1 MTDTVVIALPY
12 FQKDAER
19 IAAFL
24 GTDRADVV
32 PYNQEVF
39 SEAFRSQKKIVALMS
54 MGIVVRKIAPLLN
67 DKWTDPAVVVISPDC
82 RYAIPLLG
90 GHHGAN
96 ELAKELAGL
105 GLVPIITTAT
115 ESRGRD
121 SAETI
126 AERTG
131 TAVVNRDSTRAV
143 NAALLERDLPVH
155 AVAGPALV
163 LVGPDV
169 SLLVR
174 KGEYSVGIGCRK
186 GTGEDEITSAVR
198 SALTEN
204 GIGESEVF
212 IYATTVKKMHEP
224 GLVAAAGALSGNLI
238 FLDDDTINAQKGTG
252 PSRASK
258 IGLLGVA
265 GPCALA
271 TAKHKEMI
279 MEKKVY
285 GRVTVAIAR

>member
-1 MTDTVVIALPY
+1 MTDTVVITLPY
-12 FQKDAER
+12 FIDEAER

-24 GTDRADVV
+24 GAKTSLYT
-32 PYNQEVF
+32 PEIF
-39 SEAFRSQKKIVALMS
+39 TEAFSCRKRIVALMS
-54 MGIVVRKIAPLLN
+54 MGIVVRKIAPLLG

-82 RYAIPLLG
+82 RFAVPLLG

-96 ELAKELAGL
+96 ALAKELGGL
-105 GLVPIITTAT
+105 GILPVITTAT

-121 SAETI
+121 SAESV

-131 TAVVNRDSTRAV
+131 TAIVNRDSTRTV
-143 NAALLERDLPVH
+143 NAELLKNDLPLHVIE
-155 AVAGPALV
+155 GPAMV
-163 LVGPDV
+163 LAGPDV
-169 SLLVR
+169 SLMVR

-186 GTGEDEITSAVR
+186 GVREDEVTAAVR
-198 SALTEN
+198 AALSEN
-204 GIGESEVF
+204 GIEESAVF
-212 IYATTVKKMHEP
+212 IYATTVKKMQEQ
-224 GLVAAAGALSGNLI
+224 GLVAAVGALSGNLI
-238 FLDDDTINAQKGTG
+238 FLDDDTINAQAKTG

-271 TAKHKEMI
+271 ASKHKELI

>member
-12 FQKDAER
+12 HRNDAGR
-19 IAAFL
+19 IAAHL
-24 GTDRADVV
+24 GA
-32 PYNQEVF
+32 EVTMYTPGIF
-39 SEAFRSQKKIVALMS
+39 EQAFRSRRRIVALLS
-54 MGIVVRKIAPLLN
+54 TGIVVRKIAPLLG

-96 ELAKELAGL
+96 ELAKELASL
-105 GLVPIITTAT
+105 GLVPVITTAT

-121 SAETI
+121 SVESI
-126 AERTG
+126 AGRTG
-131 TAVVNRDSTRAV
+131 TDVVNRDSTRAV
-143 NAALLERDLPVH
+143 NAALLGRDVPVH
-155 AVAGPALV
+155 AVGGPAIV
-163 LVGPDV
+163 LAGPDV

-186 GTGEDEITSAVR
+186 GAGQEEIAGAVR
-198 SALTEN
+198 AALAEN
-204 GIGESEVF
+204 GIAEGDVF
-212 IYATTVKKMHEP
+212 IYATTAKKMHEP
-224 GLVAAAGALSGNLI
+224 GLVAAVGALSGNLI
-238 FLDDDTINAQKGTG
+238 FLDDDTINAQTGTG
-252 PSRASK
+252 PSRATR

-271 TAKHKEMI
+271 TAKRKELI

>member
-12 FQKDAER
+12 FRNDAER

-24 GTDRADVV
+24 GADIATYTADV
-32 PYNQEVF
+32 F
-39 SEAFRSQKKIVALMS
+39 AEAFRSRKRIVALMS
-54 MGIVVRKIAPLLN
+54 MGIVVRKIAPLLD

-82 RYAIPLLG
+82 RYAIPVLG

-96 ELAKELAGL
+96 ALARELDGL
-105 GLVPIITTAT
+105 GLVPVITTAT

-121 SAETI
+121 SVEGVAD
-126 AERTG
+126 RTG
-131 TAVVNRDSTRAV
+131 TTVVNRDSTRAV
-143 NAALLERDLPVH
+143 NAALLDRDLPVH
-155 AVAGPALV
+155 AIAGPAIV
-163 LVGPDV
+163 IAGPDV

-174 KGEYSVGIGCRK
+174 SGEYSVGIGCRK
-186 GTGEDEITSAVR
+186 GVGEEEVTAAVR
-198 SALTEN
+198 AALAEN
-204 GIGESEVF
+204 GIAETDVF
-212 IYATTVKKMHEP
+212 IYATTIKKMQEP
-224 GLVAAAGALSGNLI
+224 GLIAAVGALSGNLI
-238 FLDDDTINAQKGTG
+238 FLDDDTINAQTGTG

-271 TAKHKEMI
+271 TAKQRELI

>member
-12 FQKDAER
+12 FQKEAER

-24 GTDRADVV
+24 GADHVTFTPGIFTDA
-32 PYNQEVF
+32 F
-39 SEAFRSQKKIVALMS
+39 SRHKRIVALMS
-54 MGIVVRKIAPLLN
+54 LGIVVRKIAPLLD
-67 DKWTDPAVVVISPDC
+67 DKWNDPAVVVISPDF
-82 RYAIPLLG
+82 RYAIPLIG

-96 ELAKELAGL
+96 VLAKELAGL
-105 GLVPIITTAT
+105 GLVPVITTAT

-121 SAETI
+121 SVESV
-126 AERTG
+126 AERSG
-131 TAVVNRDSTRAV
+131 MDIVNRASTRPV

-155 AVAGPALV
+155 AIRGPALV
-163 LVGPDV
+163 LAGPDV

-186 GTGEDEITSAVR
+186 GVGEEEVTGAVR
-198 SALTEN
+198 SALAEH
-204 GIGESEVF
+204 GISETDVF
-212 IYATTVKKMHEP
+212 IYATTVKKMQEQ
-224 GLVAAAGALSGNLI
+224 GLVAAVGALSGNLI
-238 FLDDDTINAQKGTG
+238 FLDDDTINAQTGTG

-265 GPCALA
+265 GPCAIA
-271 TAKHKEMI
+271 ASKRKEMV

>member
-12 FQKDAER
+12 FRKDAER

-24 GTDRADVV
+24 GADTVTYTPDIFADV
-32 PYNQEVF
+32 F
-39 SEAFRSQKKIVALMS
+39 SRHKRIVALMS
-54 MGIVVRKIAPLLN
+54 MGIVVRKIAPLLH
-67 DKWTDPAVVVISPDC
+67 DKWTDPSIVVISPDF

-96 ELAKELAGL
+96 VLAKELAGL
-105 GLVPIITTAT
+105 GLVPVITTAT

-121 SAETI
+121 AVESVAD
-126 AERTG
+126 RTG
-131 TAVVNRDSTRAV
+131 TAVVNRNSTRVV
-143 NAALLERDLPVH
+143 NAALLDRDLPVH
-155 AVAGPALV
+155 AIQGPALV
-163 LVGPDV
+163 LAGPDV

-174 KGEYSVGIGCRK
+174 NGEYSVGIGCRK
-186 GTGEDEITSAVR
+186 GAGEEEVTGAVR
-198 SALTEN
+198 SALAEN
-204 GIGESEVF
+204 GIAEHEVF
-212 IYATTVKKMHEP
+212 IYATTVKKMQEQ
-224 GLVAAAGALSGNLI
+224 GLITAVGALSGNLI
-238 FLDDDTINAQKGTG
+238 FLDDNTINAQTGTG

-271 TAKHKEMI
+271 TSKRKELI

-285 GRVTVAIAR
+285 GRVTVAIAH

>member
-12 FQKDAER
+12 FRNDAER

-24 GTDRADVV
+24 GADVATYT
-32 PYNQEVF
+32 PEIFADVF
-39 SEAFRSQKKIVALMS
+39 CSRKRIVALMS
-54 MGIVVRKIAPLLN
+54 MGIVVRKIAPLLD

-105 GLVPIITTAT
+105 GLEPVITTAT

-121 SAETI
+121 SVESV

-131 TAVVNRDSTRAV
+131 TAVVNRDSTRVV
-143 NAALLERDLPVH
+143 NAALLERDLPLH
-155 AVAGPALV
+155 AIEGPAIV
-163 LVGPDV
+163 LAGPDV
-169 SLLVR
+169 SILVR
-174 KGEYSVGIGCRK
+174 KGEYSIGIGCRK
-186 GTGEDEITSAVR
+186 GVGQDEVTDAVHT
-198 SALTEN
+198 ALAEN
-204 GIGESEVF
+204 GITVTDVF

-224 GLVAAAGALSGNLI
+224 GLIGAVGALSGNLI
-238 FLDDDTINAQKGTG
+238 FLDDDTINAQTGTG

-271 TAKHKEMI
+271 TSKRKELI
-279 MEKKVY
+279 MDKKVY

>member
-1 MTDTVVIALPY
+1 MNDTLVIALPY

-19 IAAFL
+19 LAVFL
-24 GTDRADVV
+24 GADTA
-32 PYNQEVF
+32 PYTREIF
-39 SEAFRSQKKIVALMS
+39 AEAFRSRKRIVALMS
-54 MGIVVRKIAPLLN
+54 MGIVVRKIAPLLD
-67 DKWTDPAVVVISPDC
+67 DKWMDPAVVVISPDC
-82 RYAIPLLG
+82 RYAVPLLG

-105 GLVPIITTAT
+105 GLVPVITTAT
-115 ESRGRD
+115 DSRGRD
-121 SAETI
+121 SVESV

-143 NAALLERDLPVH
+143 NTALLDRDLPFY
-155 AVAGPALV
+155 AIEGPALV
-163 LVGPDV
+163 LAGPDV

-186 GTGEDEITSAVR
+186 GTGEEEVITAIR
-198 SALTEN
+198 TALTEN
-204 GIGESEVF
+204 GIAESDVF
-212 IYATTVKKMHEP
+212 IYATTIKKMQEP
-224 GLVAAAGALSGNLI
+224 GLIAAVGTLSGNLI
-238 FLDDDTINAQKGTG
+238 FLDDDTINTQKGTG

-271 TAKHKEMI
+271 TAKRKELI

>member
-12 FQKDAER
+12 FRHDAER

-24 GTDRADVV
+24 GADIA
-32 PYNQEVF
+32 PYTPDIFAEVF
-39 SEAFRSQKKIVALMS
+39 RDRKRIIALMS
-54 MGIVVRKIAPLLN
+54 MGIVVRKIAPLLG

-82 RYAIPLLG
+82 RYAVPLLG

-96 ELAKELAGL
+96 ELAQELEGL
-105 GLVPIITTAT
+105 GLQPVITTAT

-121 SAETI
+121 SVESV

-131 TAVVNRDSTRAV
+131 TAVVNRDSTRTV
-143 NAALLERDLPVH
+143 NAALLDRDLPVH
-155 AVAGPALV
+155 AIEGPSIV
-163 LVGPDV
+163 LAGPDV

-174 KGEYSVGIGCRK
+174 QGEYSVGIGCRK
-186 GTGEDEITSAVR
+186 GVGQDEVTNAVR
-198 SALTEN
+198 TALAEN
-204 GIGESEVF
+204 GIAENDVF
-212 IYATTVKKMHEP
+212 IYATTVIKMQEP
-224 GLVAAAGALSGNLI
+224 GLVAAVGALSGNLI
-238 FLDDDTINAQKGTG
+238 FLDDDTINAQTVTG

-271 TAKHKEMI
+271 TAKRKELI

>member
-12 FQKDAER
+12 FRKDAER
-19 IAAFL
+19 IASFL
-24 GTDRADVV
+24 GADIATYT
-32 PYNQEVF
+32 PDIF
-39 SEAFRSQKKIVALMS
+39 AEAFKSRKRIVALMS
-54 MGIVVRKIAPLLN
+54 MGIVVRKIAPLL
-67 DKWTDPAVVVISPDC
+67 DEKWTDPAVVVISPDC
-82 RYAIPLLG
+82 RYAVPLLG

-96 ELAKELAGL
+96 ALAKELAGL
-105 GLVPIITTAT
+105 GLVPVITTAT

-121 SAETI
+121 SVESV

-143 NAALLERDLPVH
+143 NAALLDRDLPLH
-155 AVAGPALV
+155 AIAGPAIV
-163 LVGPDV
+163 LAGPDV

-186 GTGEDEITSAVR
+186 GVGQEEVTAAVR
-198 SALTEN
+198 TALAEN
-204 GIGESEVF
+204 SIAETDVF
-212 IYATTVKKMHEP
+212 IYATTVKKMQEP
-224 GLVAAAGALSGNLI
+224 GLIAAVGALSGNLI

-258 IGLLGVA
+258 IGLPGVA

-271 TAKHKEMI
+271 ASKQKELI
-279 MEKKVY
+279 MEKKVF

>member
-12 FQKDAER
+12 FMPDAER

-24 GTDRADVV
+24 GADVARYT
-32 PYNQEVF
+32 PEIFTGVF
-39 SEAFRSQKKIVALMS
+39 CSRKRIVALMS
-54 MGIVVRKIAPLLN
+54 MGIVVRKIAPLLG
-67 DKWTDPAVVVISPDC
+67 DKWSDPAVVVISPDC

-96 ELAKELAGL
+96 ELAKELGGL
-105 GLVPIITTAT
+105 GLEPVITTAT
-115 ESRGRD
+115 ESRGRE
-121 SAETI
+121 SVETI

-131 TAVVNRDSTRAV
+131 MAVINRTSTRAV
-143 NAALLERDLPVH
+143 NAAMLDRNLSVH
-155 AVAGPALV
+155 AVSGPAIV
-163 LVGPDV
+163 LAGPDV
-169 SLLVR
+169 SVLVR

-186 GTGEDEITSAVR
+186 GVGQEEVITAVR
-198 SALTEN
+198 TALAEN
-204 GIGESEVF
+204 GIQESDVF
-212 IYATTVKKMHEP
+212 VYATTVKKMHEP
-224 GLVAAAGALSGNLI
+224 GLVGAVGVLSGNLI
-238 FLDDDTINAQKGTG
+238 FLDDDTINAQTGTG

-271 TAKHKEMI
+271 TAQRKELI

>member
-12 FQKDAER
+12 FRQDAER

-24 GTDRADVV
+24 GADIAM
-32 PYNQEVF
+32 YTTEIF
-39 SEAFRSQKKIVALMS
+39 SDAFCSKKRIVALMS
-54 MGIVVRKIAPLLN
+54 MGIVVRRVAPLLD
-67 DKWTDPAVVVISPDC
+67 DKWTDPAVVVISPDF

-96 ELAKELAGL
+96 ALAKELAGL
-105 GLVPIITTAT
+105 GLEPVITTAT

-121 SAETI
+121 SVESI
-126 AERTG
+126 AERSG

-143 NAALLERDLPVH
+143 NAAMLEKDLPVH
-155 AVAGPALV
+155 TIKGPAIV
-163 LVGPDV
+163 LAGPDV

-186 GTGEDEITSAVR
+186 GTGEEEIRSAVL
-198 SALTEN
+198 SALKEN
-204 GIGESEVF
+204 GITATDVF
-212 IYATTVKKMHEP
+212 IYATTVKKMQEP
-224 GLVAAAGALSGNLI
+224 GLVAAVGALSGNLI

-271 TAKHKEMI
+271 TSKLKEVI

>member
-12 FQKDAER
+12 FRNDADR

-24 GTDRADVV
+24 GADSVTYTPEV
-32 PYNQEVF
+32 FAEVF
-39 SEAFRSQKKIVALMS
+39 SSRKRIVALMS
-54 MGIVVRKIAPLLN
+54 IGIVVRKIAPLLD

-105 GLVPIITTAT
+105 GLEPVITTAT

-121 SAETI
+121 SVETI
-126 AERTG
+126 AEWTG
-131 TAVVNRDSTRAV
+131 TAVVNRDSTRGV
-143 NAALLERDLPVH
+143 NATLLKKDLPLH
-155 AVAGPALV
+155 AIEGPAIV
-163 LVGPDV
+163 LAGPDV
-169 SLLVR
+169 SILVR

-186 GTGEDEITSAVR
+186 GVGQDEVINAVR
-198 SALTEN
+198 TALTEN
-204 GIGESEVF
+204 GIAEADVF
-212 IYATTVKKMHEP
+212 IYATTVKKMHEH

-238 FLDDDTINAQKGTG
+238 FLDDDTINAQTGTG

-271 TAKHKEMI
+271 TSKRKEFI
-279 MEKKVY
+279 MDKKVY